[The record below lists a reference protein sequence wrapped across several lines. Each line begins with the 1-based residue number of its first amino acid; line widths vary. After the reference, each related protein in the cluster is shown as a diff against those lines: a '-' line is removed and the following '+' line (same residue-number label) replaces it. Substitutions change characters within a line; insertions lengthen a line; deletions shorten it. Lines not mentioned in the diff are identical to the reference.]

1 MLRKLGSHQPV
12 VSQMANNYFPS
23 SVSFIEF
30 LMSSCLIT
38 MSSISLRPSSSWN
51 DVKSG
56 SKSPLCLPRKGSVF
70 SPGGEPLHMLY
81 NTRAEYP

>member
-1 MLRKLGSHQPV
+1 
-12 VSQMANNYFPS
+12 
-23 SVSFIEF
+23 
-30 LMSSCLIT
+30 
-38 MSSISLRPSSSWN
+38 MSSISLRPSSGWN

-81 NTRAEYP
+81 NTRAEYPQIVGR